1 MRALAILMVVAC
13 GGDPKPEAPP
23 SVAEAGKVVELTG
36 KVTATREAATRTLAL
51 GYGVLPDDVITTAPE
66 SSIVIE
72 LAHNNARWSIEAG
85 ITSRVDASVAWTLP
99 KQDAAPQIDHATSSA
114 GRHADR
120 QAANTAITAEADAD
134 EREKA
139 PDPIAAAQNEAD
151 REAAKAKLQA
161 LRKEKAEASQ
171 RIDAAKAAAGKAPR
185 VKGVKI
191 SKECMDNPLARGC
204 DGPSEDPEVKTAR
217 AQMRRWADEL
227 CACTDKTCAAKV
239 DDKYQPWRSVL
250 DKKHPPA
257 SSKGKEI
264 AAAVAESTKRLAE
277 CRAKLP

>member
-1 MRALAILMVVAC
+1 MRALAILVVVAC
-13 GGDPKPEAPP
+13 GGDAKPEAPP
-23 SVAEAGKVVELTG
+23 SAEAGKVVELTG
-36 KVTATREAATRTLAL
+36 KVTATREAATRTLSL
-51 GYGVLPDDVITTAPE
+51 GNGVRADDVITTAPE

-72 LAHNNARWSIEAG
+72 LAHNNARWSLESG

-99 KQDAAPQIDHATSSA
+99 KQDAAQAVEHATSSA

-120 QAANTAITAEADAD
+120 QAANTAITAEADVE

-139 PDPIAAAQNEAD
+139 RDVVGAAQNDAD

-161 LRKEKAEASQ
+161 LRKQKSEAAQ
-171 RIDAAKAAAGKAPR
+171 RIDGAKAAAAKAER

-204 DGPSEDPEVKTAR
+204 DGPSEDDQIKVAR
-217 AQMRRWADEL
+217 AEMRRWADEL

-239 DDKYQPWRSVL
+239 DGNHGPWRSAL
-250 DKKHPPA
+250 DKQHPPTSA
-257 SSKGKEI
+257 KGKEI
-264 AAAVAESTKRLAE
+264 AAAVADSAKRLAE